1 MAGFVAIVMLM
12 VLAFSNDIRRVLE
25 SLGVLS

>member
-12 VLAFSNDIRRVLE
+12 VLAFSNDIRQILE
-25 SLGVLS
+25 NLRIFG